1 MKTYPNGVPTVET
14 LRKDG
19 YKVRVYHGRY
29 FPTFNFGRGEYVSK
43 REVVTKYN
51 YDDASFVSSF
61 GGFTR
66 VEVSKDGQ
74 TAVGKYNFGNRQ
86 FNRKIGLQAAIGRAL
101 HNLNVVHNA
110 CNSESHLQEIQ

>member
-1 MKTYPNGVPTVET
+1 MTYSNGVPTVET

-19 YKVRVYHGRY
+19 YKVRVYHGRC
-29 FPTFNFGRGEYVSK
+29 FGDYNGFVDTDFAVSK
-43 REVVTKYN
+43 KDSVT
-51 YDDASFVSSF
+51 ASYQNTMGQSIKSTNLSSF

-66 VEVSKDGQ
+66 IEVSKDGQ

-101 HNLNVVHNA
+101 QNLNFVHNA
-110 CNSESHLQEIQ
+110 